1 MQGWCWSWLMEAM
14 IGRWCHQRWKIMGR
28 GAKKPFLVQFLRFL
42 PNYQQM
48 NLLILGNKHGLKSIA
63 SPGHGILAIDESNA
77 TCGKRLASIGLDNTE
92 VNRQAYR
99 QLLLTTPGLGEYI
112 SGAILFEETLY
123 QSTTDGKKF
132 VDCLRDENIVP
143 GIKVDKGLVPL
154 PGSNNESWCQGL
166 DGLASRSAEYYKQG
180 ARFAKWR
187 TVVSIP
193 CGPSALA
200 VKEAAWGLARY
211 AGISQDNGLMPIVEP
226 EILLDGDHPIER
238 TLEVAERVWAEVFY
252 YLAENNVMFEGIL
265 LKPSMVTPGAE
276 HKEKASP
283 DTIAKYTLTM
293 LKRRVPPAV
302 PGIMFLSGGQSE
314 MEATLNLNAM
324 NQSANPWHV
333 SFSYARALQNSVL
346 KTWQGSPENV
356 EAAQKALL
364 ARAKANSLA
373 QLGSYSANDE
383 SDEAKKG
390 MFVSSSQ
397 GGQILGVVM
406 VVAVVEEDG
415 EGAGN
420 VEGG

>member
-1 MQGWCWSWLMEAM
+1 MASMKLSAPASQWVG
-14 IGRWCHQRWKIMGR
+14 GRKPLDR
-28 GAKKPFLVQFLRFL
+28 GASIRPAFRRVSVPVVRAGSYTDELVQTA
-42 PNYQQM
+42 
-48 NLLILGNKHGLKSIA
+48 KSIA
-63 SPGHGILAIDESNA
+63 SPGRGILAIDESNA

-92 VNRQAYR
+92 ANRQAYR
-99 QLLLTTPGLGEYI
+99 QLLLTTRGLGDYI

-132 VDCLRDENIVP
+132 VDCLCEEKIV
-143 GIKVDKGLVPL
+143 

-166 DGLASRSAEYYKQG
+166 DGLASRCAEYYKQG

-211 AGISQDNGLMPIVEP
+211 AAIAQDNGLVPIVEP

-238 TLEVAERVWAEVFY
+238 TLEVAENVWAEVFY
-252 YLAENNVMFEGIL
+252 YLAENNVVFEGIL

-283 DTIAKYTLTM
+283 ETIAKFTLK
-293 LKRRVPPAV
+293 LLNRRVPPAV

-324 NQSANPWHV
+324 NQGPNPWHV
-333 SFSYARALQNSVL
+333 SFSYARALQNTVL
-346 KTWQGSPENV
+346 KTWQGRPENV
-356 EAAQKALL
+356 AAAQKALL
-364 ARAKANSLA
+364 VRAKANSLA
-373 QLGSYSANDE
+373 QLGRYSAESE

-390 MFVSSSQ
+390 MFQ
-397 GGQILGVVM
+397 KGYTY
-406 VVAVVEEDG
+406 
-415 EGAGN
+415 
-420 VEGG
+420 

>member
-1 MQGWCWSWLMEAM
+1 MACSSLVKLNASSSQW
-14 IGRWCHQRWKIMGR
+14 IGQQSFNQRPGSSCR
-28 GAKKPFLVQFLRFL
+28 FASPRVSVVRAGSYSDELV
-42 PNYQQM
+42 
-48 NLLILGNKHGLKSIA
+48 KTAKSIA
-63 SPGHGILAIDESNA
+63 SPGRGILAIDESNA
-77 TCGKRLASIGLDNTE
+77 TCGKRLSSIGLDNTE

-132 VDCLRDENIVP
+132 VDCLCEQNIVP

-211 AGISQDNGLMPIVEP
+211 AGISQDNGLVPIVEP
-226 EILLDGDHPIER
+226 EILLDGEHPIER

-252 YLAENNVMFEGIL
+252 YLAENSVMFEGIL

-283 DTIAKYTLTM
+283 ETIAKHTLTM
-293 LKRRVPPAV
+293 LKRRVPPSV
-302 PGIMFLSGGQSE
+302 PGIMSKNGQLVPLGILVGQQMIPFCFLSGGQSE

-324 NQSANPWHV
+324 NQSPNPWHV

-346 KTWQGSPENV
+346 KTWQGHPKNV

-373 QLGSYSANDE
+373 QLGKYTAEGENED
-383 SDEAKKG
+383 AKKG
-390 MFVSSSQ
+390 MFSK
-397 GGQILGVVM
+397 GYTY
-406 VVAVVEEDG
+406 
-415 EGAGN
+415 
-420 VEGG
+420 